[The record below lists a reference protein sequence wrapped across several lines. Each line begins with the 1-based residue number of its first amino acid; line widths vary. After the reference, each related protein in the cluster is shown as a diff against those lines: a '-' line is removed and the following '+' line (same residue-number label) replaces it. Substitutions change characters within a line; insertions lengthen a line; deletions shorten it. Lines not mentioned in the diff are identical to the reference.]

1 MSAKKCQNC
10 GSTDIESDATR
21 ADSVCTGCGTVLESG
36 IIVSD
41 VQFEENAH
49 GGSSAIGTFVS
60 ADRKG
65 GGGNNFGGAF
75 NSGVGRE
82 SREITLKNA
91 RKKIQALAQQLRL
104 RPDHIDMA
112 FYFFKLALAKH
123 LTRGRKSTHVIA
135 ACVYITCRTE
145 GTSHM
150 LIDFSDILQVD
161 VYELG
166 RTYLRL
172 SQALCINIPAMDPCL
187 YVMRFAHKLEFG
199 EKTHEVSMT
208 ALRLVSRMKKDWI
221 HFGRRPS
228 GLCGAALLIASRLHD
243 FCRTVNDVIKVVKVH
258 ESTLRKRLNEFG
270 ETPASQLTLD
280 EFMNVDLDAMTDEQ
294 DPPSYK
300 AARKKDRERLEV
312 MELETDIDGELSELE
327 ERIERGLEERR
338 AKVRGPYARLA
349 AKSSSSDDTDGEERR
364 TSTSGSESEGEKERE
379 ADDITKFI
387 HEQTLGVISEC
398 FESRSAVSAS
408 QAELDSLLMPPPGGP
423 AARHVSSLPCAPGLG
438 LKDTVQEY
446 LQPAAVGD
454 VKVQGQEE
462 TLEEKEEELDLTGID
477 EDEIDSYIM
486 TAAEIK
492 QKTTLW
498 LRVNAEYLEEQAL
511 KIKREEEEREEMI
524 RLGKDPDKKKKSYRK
539 KQNRNL
545 GQNGTALE
553 AIEKVVQERKIS
565 TKINYDV
572 LKNLTMGVSGG
583 SNNGIEG
590 PEGGSSN
597 GDSTAAT
604 LSPKNEPH
612 AGTERAVK
620 GEKEDE
626 GGSLNVSKSRGEPA
640 AKRPRQHSQ
649 GPNLLVRGGGR
660 VNNQSKQKQVV
671 LGELGG
677 EEKRGE
683 NKSGTE
689 SETSSAVDE
698 PVVEE
703 GPVEPEAQEEDL
715 SDLEDD
721 EDDRMLSAAEL
732 LGGYGEEEE
741 EEYY

>member
-10 GSTDIESDATR
+10 GSTEIESDSTR
-21 ADSVCTGCGTVLESG
+21 ADSVCTACGTVLESG

-300 AARKKDRERLEV
+300 AARKKDRERLEE
-312 MELETDIDGELSELE
+312 MELETDIDGELTELE

-364 TSTSGSESEGEKERE
+364 TSTSGSESEGEKDRE
-379 ADDITKFI
+379 AEDITKFI

-446 LQPAAVGD
+446 LQPATVGD
-454 VKVQGQEE
+454 VKLQGQEE

-545 GQNGTALE
+545 GQNVTALE

-572 LKNLTMGVSGG
+572 LKNLTMGVPGG
-583 SNNGIEG
+583 TMNG
-590 PEGGSSN
+590 N
-597 GDSTAAT
+597 GTEKPDGESTNGEQTAAT

-612 AGTERAVK
+612 ATTEKAVK

-626 GGSLNVSKSRGEPA
+626 SGGSISSKSRGEPP
-640 AKRPRQHSQ
+640 AKKPRQHSQ

-671 LGELGG
+671 VG
-677 EEKRGE
+677 EESEEEKKSAADGE
-683 NKSGTE
+683 MSLP
-689 SETSSAVDE
+689 VDE

>member
-10 GSTDIESDATR
+10 GSTEIESDATR
-21 ADSVCTGCGTVLESG
+21 ADSVCTACGTVLESG

-312 MELETDIDGELSELE
+312 MELETDIDGELTELE

-446 LQPAAVGD
+446 LQPTAVD
-454 VKVQGQEE
+454 VKLQGQNE
-462 TLEEKEEELDLTGID
+462 TLEEKEEELDLTDID

-572 LKNLTMGVSGG
+572 LKNLTMAASGRTMNDMG
-583 SNNGIEG
+583 GG
-590 PEGGSSN
+590 PDAEP
-597 GDSTAAT
+597 TAAT

-612 AGTERAVK
+612 ATTEKAVK
-620 GEKEDE
+620 GEKEE
-626 GGSLNVSKSRGEPA
+626 ESNGSNSSKSRGEPL

-660 VNNQSKQKQVV
+660 VNNQSKQKQAGV
-671 LGELGG
+671 GEGSEKKSQADG
-677 EEKRGE
+677 EV
-683 NKSGTE
+683 
-689 SETSSAVDE
+689 AFPVDE

>member
-1 MSAKKCQNC
+1 M
-10 GSTDIESDATR
+10 
-21 ADSVCTGCGTVLESG
+21 
-36 IIVSD
+36 
-41 VQFEENAH
+41 
-49 GGSSAIGTFVS
+49 
-60 ADRKG
+60 
-65 GGGNNFGGAF
+65 
-75 NSGVGRE
+75 
-82 SREITLKNA
+82 
-91 RKKIQALAQQLRL
+91 
-104 RPDHIDMA
+104 
-112 FYFFKLALAKH
+112 
-123 LTRGRKSTHVIA
+123 
-135 ACVYITCRTE
+135 
-145 GTSHM
+145 
-150 LIDFSDILQVD
+150 
-161 VYELG
+161 
-166 RTYLRL
+166 
-172 SQALCINIPAMDPCL
+172 
-187 YVMRFAHKLEFG
+187 
-199 EKTHEVSMT
+199 
-208 ALRLVSRMKKDWI
+208 
-221 HFGRRPS
+221 
-228 GLCGAALLIASRLHD
+228 CGAALLIASRLHD

-312 MELETDIDGELSELE
+312 MELENDIDGELTELE

-446 LQPAAVGD
+446 LQPTAVD
-454 VKVQGQEE
+454 VKLQGQNE
-462 TLEEKEEELDLTGID
+462 TLEEKEEELDLTDID

-524 RLGKDPDKKKKSYRK
+524 RYNSTEQYDLHANGVLGHEKIGQHGDVDFGLLFRLGKDPDKKKKSYRK

-553 AIEKVVQERKIS
+553 AIEKVINPTNCRFVFFHNINYRKVVQERKIS

-572 LKNLTMGVSGG
+572 LKNLTMAASGRTMNDMG
-583 SNNGIEG
+583 GG
-590 PEGGSSN
+590 PDAEP
-597 GDSTAAT
+597 TAAT

-612 AGTERAVK
+612 ATTEKVLFTH
-620 GEKEDE
+620 G
-626 GGSLNVSKSRGEPA
+626 L
-640 AKRPRQHSQ
+640 HQ
-649 GPNLLVRGGGR
+649 GH
-660 VNNQSKQKQVV
+660 
-671 LGELGG
+671 
-677 EEKRGE
+677 
-683 NKSGTE
+683 T
-689 SETSSAVDE
+689 
-698 PVVEE
+698 
-703 GPVEPEAQEEDL
+703 
-715 SDLEDD
+715 
-721 EDDRMLSAAEL
+721 
-732 LGGYGEEEE
+732 
-741 EEYY
+741 

>member
-10 GSTDIESDATR
+10 GSTEIESDSTR
-21 ADSVCTGCGTVLESG
+21 ADSVCTACGTVLESG

-300 AARKKDRERLEV
+300 AARKKDRERLEE
-312 MELETDIDGELSELE
+312 MELETDIDGELTELE

-364 TSTSGSESEGEKERE
+364 TSTSGSESEGEKDRE
-379 ADDITKFI
+379 AEDITKFI

-446 LQPAAVGD
+446 LQPATVGD
-454 VKVQGQEE
+454 VKLQGQEE

-545 GQNGTALE
+545 GQNVTALE

-572 LKNLTMGVSGG
+572 LKNLTMGVPGG
-583 SNNGIEG
+583 TMNGNGMEKPNEG
-590 PEGGSSN
+590 STN
-597 GDSTAAT
+597 GEQTAAT

-612 AGTERAVK
+612 ATTEKAVK

-626 GGSLNVSKSRGEPA
+626 IGGSISSKSRGEPP
-640 AKRPRQHSQ
+640 AKKPRQHSQ

-671 LGELGG
+671 VG
-677 EEKRGE
+677 EESEEEKKSAADGE
-683 NKSGTE
+683 MSLPE
-689 SETSSAVDE
+689 DE

>member
-10 GSTDIESDATR
+10 GSTEIESDATR
-21 ADSVCTGCGTVLESG
+21 ADSVCTACGTVLESG

-312 MELETDIDGELSELE
+312 MELETDIDGELTELE

-446 LQPAAVGD
+446 LQPTAVD
-454 VKVQGQEE
+454 VKLQGQNE
-462 TLEEKEEELDLTGID
+462 TLEEKEEELDLTDID

-572 LKNLTMGVSGG
+572 LKNLTMAASGRTMNDMG
-583 SNNGIEG
+583 GG
-590 PEGGSSN
+590 PDAEP
-597 GDSTAAT
+597 TAAT

-612 AGTERAVK
+612 ATTEKAVK
-620 GEKEDE
+620 GEKEE
-626 GGSLNVSKSRGEPA
+626 ESNGSNSSKSRGEPP

-660 VNNQSKQKQVV
+660 VNNQSKQKQAGV
-671 LGELGG
+671 GEGSEKKSQADG
-677 EEKRGE
+677 EV
-683 NKSGTE
+683 
-689 SETSSAVDE
+689 AFPVDE